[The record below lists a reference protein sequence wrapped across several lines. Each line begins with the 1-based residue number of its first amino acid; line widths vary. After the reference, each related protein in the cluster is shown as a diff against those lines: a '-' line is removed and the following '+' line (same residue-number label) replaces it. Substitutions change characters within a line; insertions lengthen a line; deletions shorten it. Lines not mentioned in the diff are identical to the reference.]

1 MQNGS
6 LVTVAASQY
15 PVEFIGS
22 WTSYVQKVTRL
33 VDHAVGQGAQL
44 LLFPEYACMELA
56 SLFPPHIYRD
66 LHGQLVALQT
76 LLGQFRQLHSDLA
89 QHYGIYIVSPS
100 FPVRLADGSYR
111 NRAYFFAP
119 DGAVDYQD
127 KLIMTRFEREQWRI
141 SPGDEIKVFAT
152 EFGYVGITICY
163 DSEFPLIAR
172 RQAELG
178 AQLILAPSCTD
189 TMAGYHRVRIGSQA
203 RALENQCYVVTAPL
217 VGTVDWSEAIDVN
230 VGAATV
236 FTPVDY
242 GFPDDGV
249 LAKGELNAAQW
260 VIAELD
266 LAKVAAVR
274 QHGQVTNYSDWDH
287 QWPLMTSPALTPG
300 WLTPVLV
307 TTLMHEKAHRSTAP
321 AHRMQE
327 TQQLRRAA

>member
-22 WTSYVQKVTRL
+22 WTSYVQKVTQL
-33 VDHAVGQGAQL
+33 VDQAVNQGAQL

-56 SLFPPHIYRD
+56 ALFGPQIYGD
-66 LHGQLVALQT
+66 LHRQLDALQT
-76 LLGQFRQLHSDLA
+76 VLDPFRQLHRELA

-100 FPVRLADGSYR
+100 FPVRLENGSYR

-119 DGAVDYQD
+119 DGAFDYQD
-127 KLIMTRFEREQWRI
+127 KLIMTRFEREQWHI
-141 SPGDEIKVFAT
+141 SPGEEIKVFAT
-152 EFGYVGITICY
+152 PFGQVGITICY

-189 TMAGYHRVRIGSQA
+189 TLAGYHRVRIGAQA

-242 GFPDDGV
+242 GFPDDGI
-249 LAKGELNAAQW
+249 LAKGEMNTAQW
-260 VIAELD
+260 VTAELD
-266 LAKVAAVR
+266 LAKVATIR

-287 QWPLMTSPALTPG
+287 QWPLMTTPALTPG

-307 TTLMHEKAHRSTAP
+307 TTLMHEKAGRVAMP
-321 AHRMQE
+321 AQA
-327 TQQLRRAA
+327 QRRAA